1 MKTKS
6 KRLLNLAT
14 LCLAL
19 LGTALLMA
27 HPVKADAMTTDVSTI
42 SGNGEG
48 EGSEKEWWYR
58 GYNDGYKAGEKSE
71 NREELDRGN
80 FNNFPED
87 LPSDDTENQGEYM
100 DGYGGGYEAGWRNG
114 HRLEA
119 LLEDVLAFFTNIFYG
134 WFGDGA
140 KS

>member
-6 KRLLNLAT
+6 KCFLNLAT

-19 LGTALLMA
+19 LSTTLLMTQ
-27 HPVKADAMTTDVSTI
+27 PVKADAVTTDVSTI

-48 EGSEKEWWYR
+48 EGSEKKWWYR

-71 NREELDRGN
+71 NREGLNRDN
-80 FNNFPED
+80 FNSFPED
-87 LPSDDTENQGEYM
+87 LPSGDTENQGEYM
-100 DGYGGGYEAGWRNG
+100 DGYGGGYEAGWREG

-119 LLEDVLAFFTNIFYG
+119 LLEDVLAFFTSIFYD
-134 WFGDGA
+134 WFGGDQ
-140 KS
+140 